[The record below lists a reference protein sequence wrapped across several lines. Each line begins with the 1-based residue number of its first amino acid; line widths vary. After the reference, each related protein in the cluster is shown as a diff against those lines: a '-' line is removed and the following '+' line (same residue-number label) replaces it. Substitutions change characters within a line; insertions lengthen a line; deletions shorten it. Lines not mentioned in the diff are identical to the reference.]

1 MFSELSIFN
10 SMFIHDNKKDSKKS
24 EFSLIGKDL
33 GIARMVMRIIDV
45 VTGIEFRI
53 NVKHP
58 IVYCDWKINK

>member
-1 MFSELSIFN
+1 MIT
-10 SMFIHDNKKDSKKS
+10 KKDSKKS